1 MLTAGERID
10 RLENVMI
17 ELADAQMR
25 TQASL
30 KKFSDETQLSLKK
43 LSDEMQDF
51 KDEMRE
57 FKDEMREF
65 KDEMQEFK
73 DEMREFKEEAR
84 ADRKQMNKQ
93 WGDLA
98 HKMGT
103 IVEDIV
109 APNIPRIAREY
120 FGFGEIEDFM
130 VRRQVRNKKDR
141 AKRREFDVIAVGEN
155 QVIINETKSTPR
167 IDYIDQFIELL
178 PQIEDYFPEYAGK
191 TIIPIFS
198 SLYIGEDIANYLT
211 RNQIYAMM
219 MGEEMME
226 IINFREVSD
235 GR

>member
-65 KDEMQEFK
+65 K
-73 DEMREFKEEAR
+73 EEAR
-84 ADRKQMNKQ
+84 ADRKQM
-93 WGDLA
+93 
-98 HKMGT
+98 
-103 IVEDIV
+103 
-109 APNIPRIAREY
+109 
-120 FGFGEIEDFM
+120 
-130 VRRQVRNKKDR
+130 
-141 AKRREFDVIAVGEN
+141 KRPSKILCKLDTQISDSADPFFIY
-155 QVIINETKSTPR
+155 TKS
-167 IDYIDQFIELL
+167 Q
-178 PQIEDYFPEYAGK
+178 
-191 TIIPIFS
+191 TIP
-198 SLYIGEDIANYLT
+198 
-211 RNQIYAMM
+211 
-219 MGEEMME
+219 
-226 IINFREVSD
+226 FREVSN